1 MVLRDL
7 GDGMKVA
14 LIAKHLRRSLTARRT
29 GLAGMSWRGDVS
41 LGVKHRVVYG
51 QEESTMSST
60 ISKTMGFALAGLL
73 CMAPLSMA
81 AGTATEKT
89 PGTSSTQVQQPSPN
103 LPSAQAGDRLMATVE
118 GVDQSK
124 GTLKLR
130 AADGDRMEFK
140 VPKGM
145 LASLHEGDRVQIAIQ
160 KAPGTPER
168 GPTSGTERQRPE
180 QPR

>member
-1 MVLRDL
+1 
-7 GDGMKVA
+7 MKN
-14 LIAKHLRRSLTARRT
+14 
-29 GLAGMSWRGDVS
+29 
-41 LGVKHRVVYG
+41 RVIYG
-51 QEESTMSST
+51 QEESLMSPR
-60 ISKTMGFALAGLL
+60 IRKTMGFALAGLL
-73 CMAPLSMA
+73 CMAPLGMA
-81 AGTATEKT
+81 AGTTTEKT
-89 PGTSSTQVQQPSPN
+89 PGTSSTQVQQPGTN
-103 LPSAQAGDRLMATVE
+103 LPSAQADRIMATVE

-168 GPTSGTERQRPE
+168 SPTSGTERLRPE
-180 QPR
+180 QPK